1 MTYLIG
7 NLKAKVLPHD
17 YMPAASKFLVQFQ
30 LIIKKNLFLISKLMP
45 NLPFFSYLDVI
56 ADFNVL
62 PGKFLQCNG
71 NDVHNIVL
79 LLKEYW
85 VKTKENLR
93 IAKDMSSLHFPFEGL
108 AALCT
113 VESLLDDSVFIAH
126 FNFTFT
132 LTQFYAYL
140 KLPLTPSSNS

>member
-7 NLKAKVLPHD
+7 DLKAKVLPHD
-17 YMPAASKFLVQFQ
+17 HMPAASKFLVQFQ
-30 LIIKKNLFLISKLMP
+30 LIHKKSFLISNLMP
-45 NLPFFSYLDVI
+45 NLSFFSYLDVI

-85 VKTKENLR
+85 VNTKENLR
-93 IAKDMSSLHFPFEGL
+93 IA
-108 AALCT
+108 
-113 VESLLDDSVFIAH
+113 
-126 FNFTFT
+126 
-132 LTQFYAYL
+132 
-140 KLPLTPSSNS
+140 